1 MLKENIINSDE
12 QDIEAK
18 REEYEIQLVNSSLF
32 SQMRNRIKSYL
43 IQS

>member
-18 REEYEIQLVNSSLF
+18 REEYEIQLVNSNLF
-32 SQMRNRIKSYL
+32 
-43 IQS
+43 